1 MPYYLYIVTTSES
14 SGTKSLQPV
23 AEFDVFRTAKNEAK
37 RLRTEQPLE
46 ANSIY
51 KIIFADSQETAE
63 QSLKEHREETIAREW
78 EK

>member
-14 SGTKSLQPV
+14 TGSKSLRPV
-23 AEFDVFRTAKNEAK
+23 AEYDVFRTAKNEAK

-46 ANSIY
+46 GNSIY
-51 KIIFADSQETAE
+51 KIIFAASREEAE
-63 QSLKEHREETIAREW
+63 QSLKEYREQPIAREW

>member
-1 MPYYLYIVTTSES
+1 MPYYLYTVTTSAS
-14 SGTKSLQPV
+14 SGTKSLQQV

-46 ANSIY
+46 ENSIY
-51 KIIFADSQETAE
+51 KIIFADTQEAAE
-63 QSLKEHREETIAREW
+63 KSLKEHREEPIAREW